1 MARRIRPAGVQ
12 TKREEEDSPK
22 PGRKLYALHK
32 NMHSFGFMIGTD
44 TVAKQYFEK
53 VSQDLKQRFQSVE
66 PKKRPVSIDPP
77 VQEANYLRRELQRKD
92 AELRQVKKSYQALL
106 RVNHQPDSE
115 RLVQRADAEVE
126 TEAVPDRQ
134 AFPPFKPSSP
144 VLPSASPGYSSAFG
158 MQDLLRHP
166 AFQVV
171 RYTRNR
177 PKQATNNPILGYPA
191 ARSFSPQENDP
202 RQHSRDRSFAEYGS
216 MVLR

>member
-22 PGRKLYALHK
+22 PGRKLYAMHK
-32 NMHSFGFMIGTD
+32 NMHSFGFMIGTN

-53 VSQDLKQRFQSVE
+53 VSQDLQQRFKSVE
-66 PKKRPVSIDPP
+66 PAKRPVSIDPP
-77 VQEANYLRRELQRKD
+77 VQEANTLRRELQRKD

-106 RVNHQPDSE
+106 RVNREEPYIG
-115 RLVQRADAEVE
+115 LVERADAEV
-126 TEAVPDRQ
+126 TELVEDRQ
-134 AFPPFKPSSP
+134 ASPPFKSSSP
-144 VLPSASPGYSSAFG
+144 ALPSVSPGYSSAFG
-158 MQDLLRHP
+158 MQDVLRHP

-177 PKQATNNPILGYPA
+177 PKHAANNPILGYPA
-191 ARSFSPQENDP
+191 VRRFSPQENDP
-202 RQHSRDRSFAEYGS
+202 RQHSRGGSFAEYGS